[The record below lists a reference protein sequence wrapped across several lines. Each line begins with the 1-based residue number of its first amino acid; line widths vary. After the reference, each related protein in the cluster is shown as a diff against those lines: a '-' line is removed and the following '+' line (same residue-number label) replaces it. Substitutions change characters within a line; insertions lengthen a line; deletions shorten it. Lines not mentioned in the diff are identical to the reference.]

1 VTDTDPHEHLS
12 RFHQRRAEAIS
23 RVPLLKRMEQRS
35 LWAMALLGV
44 PTASVFIWI
53 GPDGAWF
60 WALLGAAFLP
70 QLWHAGAWVRLR
82 HRLVSSGFTLCP
94 GCAYDQSGLPDR
106 GHCPECGR
114 EYTHRVNVDLWI
126 DAGLCSAREALGVDR
141 PGDSPES
148 EG

>member
-1 VTDTDPHEHLS
+1 MGSTGSWRRSCWRSWARAGGASVTDTDPHEHLS

-82 HRLVSSGFTLCP
+82 H
-94 GCAYDQSGLPDR
+94 
-106 GHCPECGR
+106 
-114 EYTHRVNVDLWI
+114 
-126 DAGLCSAREALGVDR
+126 
-141 PGDSPES
+141 
-148 EG
+148 